1 MSGWRWSFH
10 RLRARRS
17 SHSRSPTGLVIP
29 GAGGFAKP
37 AGREG
42 SKGKSGGFRIIYF
55 FLVEPGRIYMAD
67 IYAKSRK
74 ENLSGADRN
83 ALAKLAAQI
92 KKAARG
98 VE

>member
-1 MSGWRWSFH
+1 
-10 RLRARRS
+10 
-17 SHSRSPTGLVIP
+17 
-29 GAGGFAKP
+29 
-37 AGREG
+37 
-42 SKGKSGGFRIIYF
+42 
-55 FLVEPGRIYMAD
+55 MAD